1 MAIPILQSGEVTMP
15 TTNTKHRFEFV
26 AGSSDK
32 FGEIEVK
39 GKEVLVRFGRNGT
52 NGQSS
57 TKSFADEVAAKKHA
71 DKLIAEKIA
80 KGYVEAA

>member
-1 MAIPILQSGEVTMP
+1 MA
-15 TTNTKHRFEFV
+15 TTSTKRRFEFV

-32 FGEIEVK
+32 FWEIEIK

-57 TKSFADEVAAKKHA
+57 TKSFADEAGAKAHA
-71 DKLIAEKIA
+71 DKLIAEKTD
-80 KGYVEAA
+80 KGYVEVP